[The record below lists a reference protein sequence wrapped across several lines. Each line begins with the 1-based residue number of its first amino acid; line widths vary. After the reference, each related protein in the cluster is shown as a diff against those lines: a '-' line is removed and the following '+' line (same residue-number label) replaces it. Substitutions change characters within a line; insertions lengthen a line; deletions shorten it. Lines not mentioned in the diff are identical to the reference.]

1 MKHSSLRT
9 RTPARARFAAGRAR
23 ALSARGPMP
32 APMPARVRRG
42 VTMFGLLFW
51 AIVIGFFGYLL
62 VRTLPTVNE
71 YMTIQ
76 RAVTKI
82 AASNP
87 STVAEARQAFDRQK
101 DIEYAISSIGSKDL
115 SITKE
120 NDRVVIGF
128 SYDKEVPIAGP
139 VFLLI
144 KYEGRSQAQQ
154 R

>member
-1 MKHSSLRT
+1 VEARAKAMKHPSSHLGRP
-9 RTPARARFAAGRAR
+9 TPRRRVQ
-23 ALSARGPMP
+23 RGI
-32 APMPARVRRG
+32 
-42 VTMFGLLFW
+42 TMFGLLFW

-82 AASNP
+82 AATNP
-87 STVAEARQAFDRQK
+87 ATVAEARTAFDRQR
-101 DIEYAISSIGSKDL
+101 DIEYSISSITSKDL
-115 SITKE
+115 TITKE
-120 NDRVVIGF
+120 NDKVVISF
-128 SYDKEVPIAGP
+128 AYDKEVPIAGP

-144 KYEGRSQAQQ
+144 KYEGRSQVQT

>member
-1 MKHSSLRT
+1 MKQSSSRG
-9 RTPARARFAAGRAR
+9 RRAQ
-23 ALSARGPMP
+23 RGI
-32 APMPARVRRG
+32 
-42 VTMFGLLFW
+42 TLFGLMFW
-51 AIVIGFFGYLL
+51 GIVIGFLGYLL

-82 AASNP
+82 AATSP
-87 STVAEARQAFDRQK
+87 STVAEARAAFDRQK
-101 DIEYAISSIGSKDL
+101 DIEYAISSISGKDL

-128 SYDKEVPIAGP
+128 AYDKEVPIAGP
-139 VFLLI
+139 VYLLI
-144 KYEGRSQAQQ
+144 KYEGRSQVQS